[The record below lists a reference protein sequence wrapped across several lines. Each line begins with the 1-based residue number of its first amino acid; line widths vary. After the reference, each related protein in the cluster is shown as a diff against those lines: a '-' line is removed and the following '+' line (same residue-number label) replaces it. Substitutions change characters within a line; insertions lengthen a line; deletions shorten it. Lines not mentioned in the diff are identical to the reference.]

1 MILITGCSC
10 QNRRGWNNNQHVTVL
25 ESTRLNWSI
34 STSLERRQMNI
45 PDEMNC
51 WSWFPAMVGYAACYE
66 ALAEE
71 CMELAH
77 CALKLARV
85 LRGDNPV
92 KEGGRNYLDK
102 LDEEYTDVVSC
113 AIALE
118 LKPNADISV
127 WKWERHKKRLE
138 EMEGK

>member
-1 MILITGCSC
+1 
-10 QNRRGWNNNQHVTVL
+10 
-25 ESTRLNWSI
+25 
-34 STSLERRQMNI
+34 MNI

-51 WSWFPAMVGYAACYE
+51 WANFPAMVGYAAAHE

-77 CALKLARV
+77 AALKIARC
-85 LRGDNPV
+85 LRGNNPV
-92 KEGGRNYLDK
+92 ESSFLSYYSQMK
-102 LDEEYTDVVSC
+102 EEYTDVVSC
-113 AIALE
+113 AIALG

>member
-1 MILITGCSC
+1 MTDYI
-10 QNRRGWNNNQHVTVL
+10 
-25 ESTRLNWSI
+25 
-34 STSLERRQMNI
+34 ER
-45 PDEMNC
+45 
-51 WSWFPAMVGYAACYE
+51 E
-66 ALAEE
+66 ALLNAIS
-71 CMELAH
+71 
-77 CALKLARV
+77 KV
-85 LRGDNPV
+85 
-92 KEGGRNYLDK
+92 GGRSYLDK

>member
-1 MILITGCSC
+1 
-10 QNRRGWNNNQHVTVL
+10 
-25 ESTRLNWSI
+25 
-34 STSLERRQMNI
+34 MNI

-51 WSWFPAMVGYAACYE
+51 WANFSAVVGGAACYE

-92 KEGGRNYLDK
+92 KKDGTISLDK
-102 LDEEYTDVVSC
+102 LKEEYTDVVSY
-113 AIALE
+113 AIALG

-127 WKWERHKKRLE
+127 WKWERYKKRME
-138 EMEGK
+138 EMEEMEEMECKNVDGQGN

>member
-1 MILITGCSC
+1 
-10 QNRRGWNNNQHVTVL
+10 
-25 ESTRLNWSI
+25 
-34 STSLERRQMNI
+34 MNI

-51 WSWFPAMVGYAACYE
+51 WSQFPAMVGGAACYE

-77 CALKLARV
+77 AALKIARC

-92 KEGGRNYLDK
+92 GSSVLNYKNELE
-102 LDEEYTDVVSC
+102 EEYTDVISC

-127 WKWERHKKRLE
+127 WKWGRHKKRLE
-138 EMEGK
+138 EALEREGDN

>member
-1 MILITGCSC
+1 
-10 QNRRGWNNNQHVTVL
+10 
-25 ESTRLNWSI
+25 
-34 STSLERRQMNI
+34 MNI
-45 PDEMNC
+45 PDKMKC
-51 WSWFPAMVGYAACYE
+51 WGDFPAMVGYAACYE

-92 KEGGRNYLDK
+92 KGNGAGYLDK
-102 LDEEYTDVVSC
+102 LDEEYTDVISC

-127 WKWERHKKRLE
+127 WKWERHKKRMEEALE
-138 EMEGK
+138 REDE

>member
-1 MILITGCSC
+1 
-10 QNRRGWNNNQHVTVL
+10 
-25 ESTRLNWSI
+25 
-34 STSLERRQMNI
+34 MNI

-51 WSWFPAMVGYAACYE
+51 WANFPAIIGYAACYE

-92 KEGGRNYLDK
+92 GNSGLNYRNELE
-102 LDEEYTDVVSC
+102 EEYTDVVNC
-113 AIALE
+113 AIALG
-118 LKPNADISV
+118 LKPNADISM
-127 WKWERHKKRLE
+127 WKWERQKKRLE
-138 EMEGK
+138 ERGGN

>member
-1 MILITGCSC
+1 
-10 QNRRGWNNNQHVTVL
+10 
-25 ESTRLNWSI
+25 
-34 STSLERRQMNI
+34 MNI

-51 WSWFPAMVGYAACYE
+51 WSQFPSMVGYAACYE

-71 CMELAH
+71 CMDLAH
-77 CALKLARV
+77 CALKHARV

-92 KEGGRNYLDK
+92 KEYVTFYPDK
-102 LDEEYTDVVSC
+102 LDEEFTDVVSC

-127 WKWERHKKRLE
+127 WKWEWNKKRLE

>member
-1 MILITGCSC
+1 
-10 QNRRGWNNNQHVTVL
+10 
-25 ESTRLNWSI
+25 
-34 STSLERRQMNI
+34 MNI
-45 PDEMNC
+45 PDKMKC
-51 WSWFPAMVGYAACYE
+51 WGDFPAMVGYAACYE

-71 CMELAH
+71 CVELAH

-92 KEGGRNYLDK
+92 KEDGTIYLNK
-102 LDEEYTDVVSC
+102 LDEEYTDVISC

-138 EMEGK
+138 EALEREEE

>member
-1 MILITGCSC
+1 MRSYSTHCVGCSTTTISS
-10 QNRRGWNNNQHVTVL
+10 NRVEIDTVKL
-25 ESTRLNWSI
+25 AEIDQFRKESK
-34 STSLERRQMNI
+34 MNI
-45 PDEMNC
+45 PDKMKC
-51 WSWFPAMVGYAACYE
+51 WGDFPAMVGYAACYE

-92 KEGGRNYLDK
+92 KEDGTIYLDK